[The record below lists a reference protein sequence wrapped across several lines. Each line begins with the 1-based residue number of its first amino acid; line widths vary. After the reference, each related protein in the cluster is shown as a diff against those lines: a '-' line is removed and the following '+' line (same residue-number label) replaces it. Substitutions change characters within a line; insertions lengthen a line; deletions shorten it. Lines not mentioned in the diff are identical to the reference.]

1 MKRQIFK
8 VIIYLILISLAIAFV
23 FPLYWMIRTAVSTT
37 ADVFTKDIKILPTT
51 IVFTNYI
58 KAFQSAP
65 FIKFF
70 FNTAFITIL
79 NIVGA
84 MITSSLCAFGF
95 SRLDWPGRDKVFG
108 VLMTALMVPYA
119 VLIIPHFVGWSF
131 LNLTDTF
138 VPLILPAFFGGG
150 LFNIFLLRQFFM
162 GIPKDLDE
170 AAYIDGAS
178 TFQIYSK
185 IILPLSKQALIVVG
199 LLTFLANWN
208 DYMAP
213 LIYLSSEKNY
223 TLMLGLNQFIGG
235 YNSQWELMMAAATIV
250 IIPSLI
256 IYMFAQ
262 KHFIEGIA
270 MTGMKS

>member
-1 MKRQIFK
+1 VKRRISK
-8 VIIYLILISLAIAFV
+8 IIVYFILISLSLAFF
-23 FPLYWMIRTAVSTT
+23 FPLYWMIRTALSTT
-37 ADVFTKDIKILPTT
+37 ADVFTKDIKIFPST

-58 KAFQSAP
+58 KAFQSSP

-70 FNTAFITIL
+70 FNTVIITVL

-84 MITSSLCAFGF
+84 VITSSLCAFGF

-108 VLMTALMVPYA
+108 ILMTALMVPYA
-119 VLIIPHFVGWSF
+119 VLIIPHFVGWSY
-131 LNLTDTF
+131 LHLTDTF
-138 VPLILPAFFGGG
+138 APLIVPAFFGGG

-162 GIPKDLDE
+162 GIPKELDE

-178 TFQIYSK
+178 SFQIYLK
-185 IILPLSKQALIVVG
+185 VILPLSKQSLIVVG
-199 LLTFLANWN
+199 LLTFLTNWN

-213 LIYLSSEKNY
+213 LIYLSSEKNF

>member
-1 MKRQIFK
+1 MRLKLSK
-8 VIIYLILISLAIAFV
+8 IIVYVILISLSLAFI

-37 ADVFTKDIKILPTT
+37 ADVFTKDIKIFPTT

-70 FNTAFITIL
+70 FNTAFITIV
-79 NIVGA
+79 NIVGTL
-84 MITSSLCAFGF
+84 ITSSLCAFGF
-95 SRLDWPGRDKVFG
+95 SRLDWPGRDRVFG

-119 VLIIPHFVGWSF
+119 VLIIPHFVGWSY
-131 LNLTDTF
+131 LKMTDSF
-138 VPLILPAFFGGG
+138 APLIIPAFFGGG

-162 GIPKDLDE
+162 GLPKELDE

-178 TFQIYSK
+178 TFQIYSLV
-185 IILPLSKQALIVVG
+185 IIPLSKQALIVVG

-213 LIYLSSEKNY
+213 LIYISSEKNY

-256 IYMFAQ
+256 IYSIAQ